1 MYLRTHIGT
10 VSIFSGRYFGFDGII
25 DMMIYT
31 QELHSLSVATYLVAE
46 ARFDFSSHH
55 AEE

>member
-1 MYLRTHIGT
+1 MGT

-31 QELHSLSVATYLVAE
+31 QELYSLSVATYFVTE